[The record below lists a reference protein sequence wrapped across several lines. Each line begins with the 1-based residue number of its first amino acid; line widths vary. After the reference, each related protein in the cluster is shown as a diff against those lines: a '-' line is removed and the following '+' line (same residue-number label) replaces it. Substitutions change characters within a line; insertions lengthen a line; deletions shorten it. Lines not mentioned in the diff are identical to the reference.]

1 MQVVQIDCASASYPL
16 IIDRGLVHRVAQHV
30 VESGW
35 LPTSVVVVMDQSVA
49 QHHGLAVQQSF
60 QKAGIPV
67 TSTTVEATE
76 MHKSISTVERIC
88 QDLQHAGLD
97 RHSAVVAVGGGIV
110 GDAAGFAAASYMRGI
125 ACIQVPTTLLAM
137 VDASIG
143 GKTGVNL
150 LNTDGTLAKNMV
162 GAFWQP
168 RMVMCDPETLATLD
182 DRELRCGFAECVK
195 HAIIGDATLLPWM
208 QEHAPALMAR
218 DGALLGK
225 LVARSS
231 SVKAKIVAQ
240 DEREDGVR
248 ALLNLGHTFA
258 HAIEALDHA
267 NIKHGEAV
275 SIGLVAALALAR
287 DMTLGAG
294 ASGSTG
300 TAGDAPAWHTTV
312 VDVLQALG
320 LPTRLPSPLPVAKL
334 MGAMQRDKKAVG
346 GTLRFI
352 LPFALADVRSV
363 NAVERGPV
371 ERAWQAVGAR

>member
-1 MQVVQIDCASASYPL
+1 MQVVQIDCASSSYPL
-16 IIDRGLVHRVAQHV
+16 IIDRGLIHRVAQRV
-30 VESGW
+30 MESGW
-35 LPTSVVVVMDQSVA
+35 LPTSVAVVMDHNVA
-49 QHHGLAVQQSF
+49 QHHGMAVQQSF

-67 TSTTVEATE
+67 SSTTVQATE
-76 MHKSISTVERIC
+76 MHKCMSTVERIC
-88 QDLQHAGLD
+88 QDMHAAGLD
-97 RHSAVVAVGGGIV
+97 RRSAVVSVGGGIV

-150 LNTDGTLAKNMV
+150 SNTHGTLAKNMV

-168 RMVMCDPETLATLD
+168 RMVICDPETLSTLD

-195 HAIIGDATLLPWM
+195 HAVIGDATLLPWM
-208 QEHAPALMAR
+208 QEHAGALMAK
-218 DGALLGK
+218 DGALLTQ

-267 NIKHGEAV
+267 HIKHGEAV

-287 DMTLGAG
+287 DLAQRGLSVGGAG
-294 ASGSTG
+294 N
-300 TAGDAPAWHTTV
+300 AGDAPAWHTQV
-312 VDVLQALG
+312 VEALRQFG
-320 LPTRLPSPLPVAKL
+320 LPTALPRPLSSAKL
-334 MGAMQRDKKAVG
+334 MSAMKGDKKAVG
-346 GTLRFI
+346 GTLKFI
-352 LPFALADVRSV
+352 LPFALGDVRPVDSV
-363 NAVERGPV
+363 EAGHV